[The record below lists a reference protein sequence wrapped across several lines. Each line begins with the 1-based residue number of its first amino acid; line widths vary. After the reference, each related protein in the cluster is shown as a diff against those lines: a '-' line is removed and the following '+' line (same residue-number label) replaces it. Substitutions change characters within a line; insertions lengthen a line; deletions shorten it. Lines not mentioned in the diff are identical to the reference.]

1 MGSMDFTSLKVW
13 QEAKELA
20 VMIYKI
26 TDKEPIC
33 RDYSFKDQIRR
44 SAISIASNIAEGND
58 RETDKEFIRFIY
70 ISKGSLAE
78 LMTQIEIGREIGYFK
93 YEYELLKSQCNKI
106 SNMLERLLEPK
117 HKNMKDP
124 KGIR

>member
-1 MGSMDFTSLKVW
+1 MDFTSLKVW

-58 RETDKEFIRFIY
+58 RETDKEFIRFLY

-93 YEYELLKSQCNKI
+93 DEYEILKSHCNKI
-106 SNMLERLLEPK
+106 SNMLGAFIRTLKAQEHL
-117 HKNMKDP
+117 KDP